1 VTLNCHPTT
10 WEERQSEFVRRE
22 IEVLLASLSDSVGFN
37 DLVKEALTKNS
48 SSLSARTIYVRQW
61 ALLPLMVCESVGGH
75 YEQALP
81 ASAAIQLLMAAGE
94 VFDDIED
101 ADSSESLSGKYGS
114 AVATNIATTL
124 LILAERAITLLK
136 GRGVADCNVVRVMDA
151 VNSLYAIACAGQH
164 LDLTITPEMAV
175 SEDTYLRIA
184 CMKSASTPECACHI
198 GALLAT
204 ENQELIDKFTIFGR
218 NLGMASQIANDIQ
231 GIIRGSDIVK
241 RKITLPMIYALT
253 QTEGEARNQLKLTF
267 VEPSELV
274 PDPRR
279 ITDLLFHYGAI
290 HYATI
295 KMELYKQHALDIL
308 SEVKSVGASVE
319 RLKLFLE

>member
-1 VTLNCHPTT
+1 MM
-10 WEERQSEFVRRE
+10 
-22 IEVLLASLSDSVGFN
+22 G
-37 DLVKEALTKNS
+37 
-48 SSLSARTIYVRQW
+48 
-61 ALLPLMVCESVGGH
+61 ESVGGH

-81 ASAAIQLLMAAGE
+81 ASAAINLFMAAGE

-101 ADSSESLSGKYGS
+101 ADSSKSLLAKYGS
-114 AVATNIATTL
+114 AVATNVATTL
-124 LILAERAITLLK
+124 LILAEKAILQLK
-136 GRGVADCNVVRVMDA
+136 GRGIGDCTVIRIMDA
-151 VNSLYAIACAGQH
+151 VNSFYTTACAGQH
-164 LDLTITPEMAV
+164 LDLNLAPEMAV
-175 SEDTYLRIA
+175 SEDTYLRIV

-241 RKITLPMIYALT
+241 RKITLPIIYALV
-253 QTEGEARNQLKLTF
+253 QTDGEARYQLELAF
-267 VEPSELV
+267 VKPSELV

-279 ITDLLFHYGAI
+279 IIDLLFRCGAI

-295 KMELYKQHALDIL
+295 KMELYKQHALDTL
-308 SEVKSVGASVE
+308 FEAKNVGANVE
-319 RLKLFLE
+319 QLKLFLE